1 MALRIHPSMGEI
13 RPKQHFGRANLLN
26 YSFMPLLR
34 RLAERNLFKKLI
46 QAVVGKPRPATVPVA
61 SAALTPAEP
70 SASFT
75 VRPLSSVDEANP
87 FIVDGYDC
95 LAFVRAMKANAAD
108 PEVARRFGELRKVTG
123 SSYAGQLPLDA
134 VEISS
139 GLEYPGEQVRD
150 GMLYKAGKMEQKW
163 DIYLYQ
169 QNLYF
174 CRSWTGALVYVAAF
188 DMAKGKIGVN
198 KIWAAKEALSDD
210 HGFAVREVDYL
221 IKSHVMHG
229 HVPHPLP
236 PDLQKD
242 AESIGQYSFGQY
254 GNMCCFGT
262 YADTLPAN
270 LIKPERIKA
279 ALAQDNANL
288 S

>member
-1 MALRIHPSMGEI
+1 M
-13 RPKQHFGRANLLN
+13 
-26 YSFMPLLR
+26 
-34 RLAERNLFKKLI
+34 FKKLI
-46 QAVVGKPRPATVPVA
+46 QAVAGKARPATAPAA
-61 SAALTPAEP
+61 SAALTPVEP
-70 SASFT
+70 SAPFA
-75 VRPLSSVDEANP
+75 VRPLSSTDEANP
-87 FIVDGYDC
+87 FNVDGYDC
-95 LAFVRAMKANAAD
+95 LAFVRAMKASAAD
-108 PEVARRFGELRKVTG
+108 PEVAHRFAEFRTVTG
-123 SSYAGQLPLDA
+123 SSYAGQLPPDA
-134 VEISS
+134 VEIGS

-188 DMAKGKIGVN
+188 NMTKGKISVN
-198 KIWAAKEALSDD
+198 QIWAAKEALSDD

-221 IKSHVMHG
+221 IKSHVMHA

-236 PDLQKD
+236 PDLLND

-279 ALAQDNANL
+279 ALAQNSAGA